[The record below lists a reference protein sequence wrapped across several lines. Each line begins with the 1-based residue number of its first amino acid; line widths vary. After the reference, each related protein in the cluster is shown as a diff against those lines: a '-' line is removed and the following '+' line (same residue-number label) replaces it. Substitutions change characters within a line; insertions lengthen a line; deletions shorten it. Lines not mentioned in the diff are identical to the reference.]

1 MAKAREGILARAQEV
16 ILGAM
21 GSDDERIKLEA
32 AKAVLRQ
39 SQAPAAVQVNVGL
52 GSQQAQVQAI
62 FGIGDGAADAELE
75 DEEDAL
81 G

>member
-39 SQAPAAVQVNVGL
+39 SQAPAAVQVNVGM
-52 GSQQAQVQAI
+52 GTQAQKIKAV
-62 FGIGDGAADAELE
+62 FGLADDAAVVDVDA
-75 DEEDAL
+75 DEDA
-81 G
+81 